1 MDKLEIWKEF
11 EGKLF
16 YLDKTILSYHKA
28 DDGIILDLDDDADVK
43 LIKEKVRTLT
53 KDILRSFSR
62 VKTKQIYES
71 NGEINYSQDPMHQL
85 LDTRQ
90 VIEIYPGVFALQ
102 GKILK
107 SLKKLDSTF
116 RNFALSR
123 GAIEQ
128 HYHST
133 VPTKSL
139 IENGYLQS
147 FTHHPLFVANI
158 FPELKI
164 LNNVSNGIKNL
175 DNKQILNLIKKN
187 LGQHEQIISPTV
199 CYHCF
204 ETLRDQ
210 TIPKDGVEYTA
221 INSCH
226 RFENRRIYG
235 LARLQSFTMREII
248 FFGNDEYVIKSRNQ
262 ILEHCKTFFDKLK
275 IQFRVVTAFDPFFT
289 NTSDSKRVFQTVL
302 DLKYE
307 IEAYLPYSNSWL
319 SVASFNNH
327 QSSLVDNYAIDF
339 SSNEK
344 LHSGCVGYGYE
355 RLLYAIYAQ
364 KGLDFSI

>member
-43 LIKEKVRTLT
+43 LIKEKVITLT
-53 KDILRSFSR
+53 EDILRSFSR

-175 DNKQILNLIKKN
+175 DNKQIFNLIKK
-187 LGQHEQIISPTV
+187 
-199 CYHCF
+199 
-204 ETLRDQ
+204 
-210 TIPKDGVEYTA
+210 
-221 INSCH
+221 
-226 RFENRRIYG
+226 
-235 LARLQSFTMREII
+235 
-248 FFGNDEYVIKSRNQ
+248 
-262 ILEHCKTFFDKLK
+262 
-275 IQFRVVTAFDPFFT
+275 
-289 NTSDSKRVFQTVL
+289 
-302 DLKYE
+302 
-307 IEAYLPYSNSWL
+307 SW
-319 SVASFNNH
+319 SA
-327 QSSLVDNYAIDF
+327 
-339 SSNEK
+339 
-344 LHSGCVGYGYE
+344 
-355 RLLYAIYAQ
+355 
-364 KGLDFSI
+364 